1 MTAAASG
8 ESLQA
13 AVLRQLLLA
22 RATALARAGRYQAAE
37 ELLSA
42 GAGELGA
49 AALDLLARIRAQQ
62 GRYGEAEDL
71 WQQAAQLEPG
81 NPAYAASLRLL
92 RGMAGR
98 PVWLHGVAT
107 LLLGGVLL
115 LAVLLVLIAVFS
127 GRGPATDTQTRGR
140 VGAVVEEA
148 TAKAAAGP
156 PTVLLEDPSVE
167 VRKEG
172 AELVV
177 RFRSG
182 LFSRGARLT
191 PEGREAL
198 ARVARQLEP
207 HSSRLLIR
215 VVGHTDNT
223 LPPAGYR
230 YRDNAGL
237 GFERARVAAERLRAS
252 AKLPNEA
259 IALASRGEEAP
270 LFSNETRESR
280 ARNRTVVLR
289 LGWRGP

>member
-22 RATALARAGRYQAAE
+22 RATALARGGHYQAAE

-49 AALDLLARIRAQQ
+49 AALDLLARMRAQQ
-62 GRYGEAEDL
+62 GRYGEAEEL

-81 NPAYAASLRLL
+81 NPAYAAALRLL

-140 VGAVVEEA
+140 VGALVEEA
-148 TAKAAAGP
+148 TAKTAAGP
-156 PTVLLEDPSVE
+156 PTVVVEDPSVE

-177 RFRSG
+177 TFRSG

-207 HSSRLLIR
+207 HGSRLLIR

-223 LPPAGYR
+223 LPPTGYR

-252 AKLPNEA
+252 AKLPSEA
-259 IALASRGEEAP
+259 IALASQGEEAP
-270 LFSNETRESR
+270 PFSNETREGR
-280 ARNRTVVLR
+280 TRNRTVVLR